1 MPILTSEPPRTGS
14 DDAISWKPLLPL
26 ILLALILRLWGV
38 TFGMPFDYHLDESAY
53 RSSALDF
60 TWEKIH
66 PLFGPF
72 QILLLPQ
79 HALLRSAVDALPA
92 GVPGLSAEVQAA
104 LSSRTMS
111 FQLLARWNSA
121 LLGALSVVPVFL
133 LGRRL
138 WNPLAGWVAAVLLTF
153 CYIHARASHFGVPDT
168 AMTFLALVAAW
179 YGTRLSPRGRWRD
192 YLLAGTAAGLAVSAK
207 LLAWPLFVLLFL
219 FHAFPAERPQGEGWF
234 RRTFLNGR
242 LVLMAG
248 AAVVSFLATAPQ
260 LVLHFKPTYAFW
272 KFAATL
278 GASGGMGKIKLDEG
292 PRLYFYLN
300 SMRWGMGD
308 LMLLLCLAG
317 FVWAVLQRR
326 RSVLVLLSF
335 PVLVL
340 AFLCKPGNMYFARY
354 ALVAVPFLLLA
365 GGALLAELLLKV
377 PARWRLATAAA
388 ALFALVA
395 QPAVSIVRYNRLV
408 GEVDTRT
415 LAKRWMEENVP
426 DGSTILLEA
435 WWFGPQV
442 SSARTKVPFS
452 RREYSLQL
460 GGPYGVS
467 EALDESGRP
476 VPATVAGYAK
486 SGVAYLVTNSITSGS
501 EMIKPEDDRAKRTF
515 YEELDREAELL
526 FEVSP
531 ARSGATLPPRIFEQ
545 SYGPVTDLTR
555 LERPGPVVK
564 IYRLPEPSEPG
575 AEGSAEAPE

>member
-1 MPILTSEPPRTGS
+1 MPTFSAELPRTGS
-14 DDAISWKPLLPL
+14 DNPIPWKPLLPL
-26 ILLALILRLWGV
+26 ILLALVFRLWGV

-92 GVPGLSAEVQAA
+92 GVPGLSPEVQAA

-168 AMTFLALVAAW
+168 AMTFLALMAAW

-192 YLLAGTAAGLAVSAK
+192 YLLAGAAAGLAVSAK

-219 FHAFPAERPQGEGWF
+219 FHAFPSERTDGESWL

-248 AAVVSFLATAPQ
+248 AALVSFLATAPQ

-278 GASGGMGKIKLDEG
+278 GATGGMGKIKLDEG
-292 PRLYFYLN
+292 PRLYFYLT

-317 FVWAVLQRR
+317 LVWAARGRQ

-365 GGALLAELLLKV
+365 GGALLADLLLRI
-377 PARWRLATAAA
+377 PARWRLAAATAA
-388 ALFALVA
+388 LLALVA
-395 QPAVSIVRYNRLV
+395 QPAVSIVRYDRLL

-426 DGSTILLEA
+426 DGATVLLEA
-435 WWFGPQV
+435 WWFGPQI
-442 SSARTKVPFS
+442 SSSRTKVPFS
-452 RREYSLQL
+452 RREYSLRF
-460 GGPYGVS
+460 GGPYGLS
-467 EALDESGRP
+467 ETLDESGRP
-476 VPATVAGYAK
+476 VPATVKGYAE
-486 SGVAYLVTNSITSGS
+486 SGVEYLVTNSITSGS
-501 EMIKPEDDRAKRTF
+501 EMIDPEDDHAKRAF

-526 FEVSP
+526 FEISP
-531 ARSGATLPPRIFEQ
+531 ANPGTMPPPRIFEQ
-545 SYGPVTDLTR
+545 SYGPVKDLTR

-564 IYRLPEPSEPG
+564 IYCLPDSPG
-575 AEGSAEAPE
+575 PEGSETVPE

>member
-1 MPILTSEPPRTGS
+1 MPNLSAGPVRTGS
-14 DDAISWKPLLPL
+14 DDPIPWKALLPL
-26 ILLALILRLWGV
+26 ILLALVLRLWGV

-60 TWEKIH
+60 SWEKIH

-72 QILLLPQ
+72 QIFLLPQ
-79 HALLRSAVDALPA
+79 HALLRSVVEIFPE
-92 GVPGLSAEVQAA
+92 GVPGLSPEVEAA
-104 LSSRTMS
+104 LASPTMS

-121 LLGALSVVPVFL
+121 VFGALSVIPVFV

-138 WNPLAGWVAAVLLTF
+138 WSPLAGWTAAVLLAF

-168 AMTFLALVAAW
+168 AMTFLALAAAW
-179 YGTRLSPRGRWRD
+179 SGTRLSPRGRRRD
-192 YLLAGTAAGLAVSAK
+192 YLLAGVAAGLAVSAK

-219 FHAFPAERPQGEGWF
+219 FHAFPAGGTPQGESWF

-248 AAVVSFLATAPQ
+248 AALASFLATAPQ
-260 LVLHFKPTYAFW
+260 LLLHFKPTYAFW
-272 KFAATL
+272 KFAASL
-278 GASGGMGKIKLDEG
+278 GAAGGMGKVKLDEG
-292 PRLYFYLN
+292 PRLSFYFT

-308 LMLLLCLAG
+308 LLLLLCLAG
-317 FVWAVLQRR
+317 FVWALLGRR
-326 RSVLVLLSF
+326 RGVLVLLTF

-354 ALVAVPFLLLA
+354 ALVAVPFLLLP
-365 GGALLAELLLKV
+365 GGALLADLLLRV
-377 PARWRLATAAA
+377 PARWRLAAAAA
-388 ALFALVA
+388 ALSVLVA
-395 QPAVSIVRYNRLV
+395 QPAVSIVRYNRLL

-452 RREYSLQL
+452 RREYSLRL
-460 GGPYGVS
+460 GGPYGAS
-467 EALDESGRP
+467 ETLDESGRP
-476 VPATVAGYAK
+476 VRASVAAYAE
-486 SGVAYLVTNSITSGS
+486 SGVDYLVTNSLTSGS
-501 EMIKPEDDRAKRTF
+501 EMIDPEDDRAKRAF
-515 YEELDREAELL
+515 YEELDQEAELL
-526 FEVSP
+526 YEVSP
-531 ARSGATLPPRIFEQ
+531 VRAGATLPPRIFEQ
-545 SYGPVTDLTR
+545 SYGPVTDLAR

-564 IYRLPEPSEPG
+564 IYRLPPGPEP
-575 AEGSAEAPE
+575 EGSAEAPE